1 MNIRTKL
8 AVGFGIVLLLITVLG
23 VTVLF
28 NMADVKQQFAF
39 VIEHDAPV
47 MANARHL
54 SKLVVDM
61 ETGQRGFCITGKD
74 EFLTPYKEG
83 LIEFERLTEEQKNT
97 RAAAKAAKA
106 GKDTVGDVTGD
117 EAAPGEGKKRAKSRV
132 RGKAKTPRGTK

>member
-61 ETGQRGFCITGKD
+61 ETDRSIHSPHARAGPAKGAWFPLCAVTHWVTISSFIHHQVESQRFGFIWARALALLGGICSTG
-74 EFLTPYKEG
+74 F
-83 LIEFERLTEEQKNT
+83 
-97 RAAAKAAKA
+97 AKHFYIF
-106 GKDTVGDVTGD
+106 VGNI
-117 EAAPGEGKKRAKSRV
+117 SL
-132 RGKAKTPRGTK
+132 